1 MSASLEWSQF
11 NNGMANDI
19 FDVTLDSVYKYIP
32 ENFSF
37 VHQEECSRIF
47 SVVFLF
53 HMALNSL
60 CFLCIFSTLIVN

>member
-19 FDVTLDSVYKYIP
+19 FDVTLDSVYKYIS

-37 VHQEECSRIF
+37 VHQEECSKIF
-47 SVVFLF
+47 SVVFLI
-53 HMALNSL
+53 HMVLNSF